1 LQTAVRL
8 LDKEAMDKQ
17 RALDAALGQIE
28 RAFGKGSIMKLGSR
42 EAAAD
47 TEVISTGSVG
57 LDIALG
63 IGGLPKGRI
72 VEIFGPESS
81 GKTTMCLMAAA
92 ECQKRGGTVAFIDA
106 EHALDVSYAKKLG
119 LKIEDVIISQPDTGE
134 QA

>member
-1 LQTAVRL
+1 MQSALRL

-47 TEVISTGSVG
+47 TEVISSGSLG

-63 IGGLPKGRI
+63 IGGLPRGRI
-72 VEIFGPESS
+72 VEIYGPESS
-81 GKTTMCLMAAA
+81 GK
-92 ECQKRGGTVAFIDA
+92 
-106 EHALDVSYAKKLG
+106 
-119 LKIEDVIISQPDTGE
+119 KIGRAHV
-134 QA
+134 